1 MNYITEKPKQT
12 QVRFET
18 EVLVVGGGPSGI
30 AAAVSA
36 ARTGAKTMLT
46 ERYGC
51 FGGVISHVGIEG
63 IAWYRHE
70 GTVEAGG
77 ILKEF
82 DDRAIKMGAC
92 TPEPQSTSQAP
103 DVEMFKFIADDL
115 VTGAGVIPLFHCFA
129 VDAIVEDGKLKG
141 VIFEGKS
148 GRFAIL
154 AQVVI
159 DCTGDADVAF
169 RAGAGFMGP
178 EVIAQMGGTP
188 MTPVFNCKNVD
199 TKRFK
204 KYIYE
209 ELKPTYSDWM
219 KKGWNKNENT
229 AIMSMF
235 TPYLYKPFTDAIEA
249 GEIQLEDGC
258 KINGTY
264 SSIHDESGE
273 VTQMNIIGIM
283 GKSCTDPEDLTAA
296 ELKGRRHILKAMTAL
311 RKHAPGFENAKI
323 RNIGMT
329 IGTRVSRIVNCK
341 YRLTGEDV
349 QNEARF
355 EDSIGI
361 FPEFLDGAG
370 TLILPLT
377 GRYYQLPYRCTVP
390 ADIDNMLVAGRSI
403 CGDMISFGSYRNMGC
418 CVATGQGTGAAAAI
432 AVKDKVST
440 RDVDIKKVQNALIE
454 QGVKVF

>member
-1 MNYITEKPKQT
+1 MKYITETPKQT
-12 QVRFET
+12 EVKFET

-30 AAAVSA
+30 AAAVAA
-36 ARTGAKTMLT
+36 ARAGAKTMLT
-46 ERYGC
+46 ERFGC

-70 GTVEAGG
+70 GTIEAGG
-77 ILKEF
+77 ILKEIE
-82 DDRAIKMGAC
+82 DRAIAMDAC

-103 DVEMFKFIADDL
+103 DVEMFKFIADQL
-115 VTGAGVIPLFHCFA
+115 VTDAGVIPLFHCFA
-129 VDAIVEDGKLKG
+129 VDAIVEDGVIKG
-141 VIFEGKS
+141 VIFEGKG

-188 MTPVFNCKNVD
+188 MTPVFNCNNVD
-199 TKRFK
+199 TERFS

-209 ELKPTYSDWM
+209 EMKPTYGDWM
-219 KKGWNKNENT
+219 KKGWGKEDNT
-229 AIMSMF
+229 IIAEMF
-235 TPYLYKPFTDAIEA
+235 TPYLYKPFVDAIGDGTIE
-249 GEIQLEDGC
+249 LEEGC
-258 KINGTY
+258 NIVGTY
-264 SSIHDESGE
+264 SSIHDSGE
-273 VTQMNIIGIM
+273 VTQMNVVAVM
-283 GKSCTDPEDLTAA
+283 GKSCTDPEDLTEA
-296 ELKGRRHILKAMTAL
+296 ELKGRRHIIKAMTAL

-329 IGTRVSRIVNCK
+329 IGTRASRIVNCK

-349 QNEARF
+349 LGEGRF
-355 EDSIGI
+355 DDSIGI

-390 ADIDNMLVAGRSI
+390 EDIDNMLVAGRSI
-403 CGDMISFGSYRNMGC
+403 CGDLTAFGSYRNMGC
-418 CVATGQGTGAAAAI
+418 CIATGQGVGVAAAV
-432 AVKDKVST
+432 AVKDNVST
-440 RDVDIKKVQNALIE
+440 RDVDIKKVQKLLTE
-454 QGVKVF
+454 QGVRVF